1 MFPYIRLLLLL
12 SSLSPIQA
20 QERSFSCPQLQADLA
35 HLQAALTHYQPNL
48 YLYTAKADYDRF
60 FDSLNRQL
68 PENMDDLAFYAYLT
82 PVCGKIMDGHTLFYP
97 NANTTAYHNAHS
109 RFFPFKIYWDGS
121 KMYIELNFSATDE
134 IENGAEILRINGI
147 PAEQVMRFCIARMM
161 RDGHNENYPIW
172 VLNNWFNEYYSYFY
186 GHPDTFEI
194 QYRDDTGREQ
204 TRIVKALSKT
214 AIWDNR
220 KARYPNRVF
229 TRSFDVKKGDGI
241 TLKIDTATKTAIL
254 TIKDFDKGIL
264 KKAYGQSFK
273 KTIKNYMAQ
282 INQSG
287 STNLILDL
295 RNNQGGDLE
304 HGKYLLSYLL
314 REPFTAIEG
323 YAKVAHPEES
333 NETKRNQATKGAALG
348 TVQPKA
354 DAFKGNLYLLVNGGS
369 FSNSGI
375 VSSAIQHYKR
385 GTILGEET
393 GGNRCVLSADEK
405 TVTLPNTGV
414 QIYVPKLQFNIREKA
429 QNNGHGVVPDFRIQ
443 PNIRQLMEGKDE
455 VLGYVLGLVGG
466 KT

>member
-1 MFPYIRLLLLL
+1 MLPYFRLLLLL

-20 QERSFSCPQLQADLA
+20 QERTFTRPQLQADLA
-35 HLQAALTHYQPNL
+35 HLQAALKRYQPNL
-48 YLYTAKADYDRF
+48 YLYTAESDYERF

-82 PVCGKIMDGHTLFYP
+82 PLCSKIKDGHTLFYP

-109 RFFPFKIYWDGS
+109 KFFPFKTYWNGS
-121 KMYIELNFSATDE
+121 KMYVELNFSATDV
-134 IENGAEILRINGI
+134 IENGAEILRINGV
-147 PAEQVMRFCIARMM
+147 PAEQVMRFCIDRMM

-186 GHPDTFEI
+186 GHPDTFDI
-194 QYRDDTGREQ
+194 QYRDRAGQEQ
-204 TRIVKALSKT
+204 TRTVKALDKT

-273 KTIKNYMAQ
+273 KTIKGYMAQ
-282 INQSG
+282 TKQSG
-287 STNLILDL
+287 ATTLILDL

-314 REPFTAIEG
+314 REPFTIIDS
-323 YAKVAHPEES
+323 YAKVAHPEQSIEA
-333 NETKRNQATKGAALG
+333 ERNKAAKGAALG

-354 DAFKGNLYLLVNGGS
+354 DAFKGTLYLLVNGGS

-393 GGNRCVLSADEK
+393 GGNRCVLSAAEK
-405 TVTLPNTGV
+405 TVTLPNTGIK
-414 QIYVPKLQFNIREKA
+414 IYVPKLQFNIREKA
-429 QNNGHGVVPDFRIQ
+429 QNNGHGVVPDVSIK
-443 PNIRQLMEGKDE
+443 PNIRQLIAGKDE
-455 VLGYVLGLVGG
+455 VLGYVLGLRGN
-466 KT
+466 